1 MKTVT
6 VVTNVNKDPQLE
18 VTQRLITELSAFAKC
33 IKISENIKIDCCDK
47 VVFLPEDKIFDD
59 TDVVITVGGD
69 GTILQ
74 IAPTLAEKNIAVLGI
89 NLGRMGFMA
98 ELEKDEISL
107 VSKFFANE
115 YIIEP
120 RMMLDVSIVRDGE
133 KIQSFTA
140 LNEVVVMN
148 GTISKMVELELYCN
162 DTYVSRYHADGLI
175 LSTPTGSTAYSLSAG
190 GAVIDPSLD
199 CILATPVCAH
209 SFYNARPIVFS
220 SSAELSVKD
229 FTKRSENTYVTLDGN
244 RNFKLLPDDKLIV
257 RKSQHTT
264 NLIKIKS
271 TRFYNTVYSKL
282 SERR

>member
-1 MKTVT
+1 MKTIT
-6 VVTNVNKDPQLE
+6 VITNTNKDPELE
-18 VTQRLITELSAFAKC
+18 VTKTLVRELSAFAQC
-33 IKISENIKIDCCDK
+33 IKISENIKFDTVDK
-47 VVFLPEDKIFDD
+47 VTFLPESKIFDD
-59 TDVVITVGGD
+59 TDAVITVGGD

-74 IAPTLAEKNIAVLGI
+74 IAPILAKKNIAVLGI

-107 VSKFFANE
+107 VSKLFSQE

-120 RMMLDVSIVRDGE
+120 RMMLDVSIIRDGE
-133 KIQSFTA
+133 KVDSFTA

-199 CILATPVCAH
+199 CILTTPVCAH
-209 SFYNARPIVFS
+209 SFYNARPVVFS
-220 SSAELSVKD
+220 SSAELSIKD
-229 FTKRSENTYVTLDGN
+229 FTKRGENTFVTIDGN
-244 RNFKLLPDDKLIV
+244 RNFKLSSFDTVIV
-257 RKSQHTT
+257 KKSQHTT

>member
-1 MKTVT
+1 MKTIT
-6 VVTNVNKDPQLE
+6 VVTNVNKDPELE
-18 VTQRLITELSAFAKC
+18 VTKRLVGELSAFAQC
-33 IKISENIKIDCCDK
+33 IKISENIRFESFEK
-47 VVFLPEDKIFDD
+47 VSFLPEDKIFDD
-59 TDVVITVGGD
+59 TDAVITIGGD

-74 IAPTLAEKNIAVLGI
+74 IAPIIAKKGIAVLGI

-98 ELEKDEISL
+98 ELEKNEISL
-107 VSKFFANE
+107 VSKLFTEE
-115 YIIEP
+115 YIVEP
-120 RMMLDVSIVRDGE
+120 RMMLDVSIVRDNE
-133 KIQSFTA
+133 KIHSFTA

-199 CILATPVCAH
+199 CILTTPVCAH
-209 SFYNARPIVFS
+209 SFYNARPVVFS

-229 FTKRSENTYVTLDGN
+229 FTKRSENTYVTLDGD
-244 RNFKLLPDDKLIV
+244 RNFKLSSSDTIIV
-257 RKSQHTT
+257 KKSQYTT